1 MQAELTFDFDEW
13 MNLAKTNPAKF
24 EQRRQAMIDKLIRSR
39 EADSQRRLRG
49 LQCRIDLER
58 QRARSPLA
66 ACVRLNELMMDQ
78 FSSQLAPILTGDL
91 PLPEPQAGG
100 ASESKSARILPF
112 RSKP

>member
-39 EADSQRRLRG
+39 AAESQRRLRG

-58 QRARSPLA
+58 RRARSPLA

-78 FSSQLAPILTGDL
+78 FSSQLAPMLTGEL
-91 PLPEPQAGG
+91 PLPERQPATAREHEG
-100 ASESKSARILPF
+100 AQILPF
-112 RSKP
+112 KSKP